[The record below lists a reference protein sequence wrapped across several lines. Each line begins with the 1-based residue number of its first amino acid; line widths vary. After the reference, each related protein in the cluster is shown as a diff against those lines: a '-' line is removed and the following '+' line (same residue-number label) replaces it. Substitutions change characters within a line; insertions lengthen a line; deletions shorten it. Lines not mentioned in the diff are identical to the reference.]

1 MMVVTCRIELFLP
14 DSHSLKDK
22 RQIIRSLTGRV
33 RAKINS
39 SAAEVDFQDLWQRT
53 AVGVA
58 MIGTDK
64 TVLDSQVN
72 LIRRFVDETEGAELA
87 AFDVDYM

>member
-1 MMVVTCRIELFLP
+1 MIVVTCRIELFLP
-14 DSHSLKDK
+14 DCHSLKDK

-53 AVGVA
+53 VVGVA
-58 MIGTDK
+58 MVGSDK

-72 LIRRFVDETEGAELA
+72 LIRRLVDETEGAELA
-87 AFDVDYM
+87 AFDVDYF